1 MGLCVVREVC
11 VYDEIFSKGSFLT
24 ALGHVRYARE
34 DDHGVADQDDGA
46 ALVADVAIAFSPSQF
61 HLAISQTAT
70 YSATPNPHPT
80 KASWR
85 LPLSTPSGRSY
96 PPLQV
101 NGGLMLWGV

>member
-34 DDHGVADQDDGA
+34 DDHDVADQDDDGA

-61 HLAISQTAT
+61 HLAICQTAT
-70 YSATPNPHPT
+70 YSATPILRRPVGACPCPHPV
-80 KASWR
+80 AG
-85 LPLSTPSGRSY
+85 LILL
-96 PPLQV
+96 LQV
-101 NGGLMLWGV
+101 NGG